1 MRNRTRPTLNTMKNM
16 LQGSRLRR
24 LLTAPLAAALLT
36 ALAQPAFAQPST
48 RGAPVLKTPGRKP
61 DPAGATPPVVPPA
74 APPAANPKG
83 SPPLLTPP
91 GGGKPAP
98 AGGAAGGGASGG
110 GDDPM
115 GSANVK
121 MGQKE
126 IDFKPKP
133 GSFGVNFNLDDA
145 DLPDLVK
152 AISNITGKRFI
163 YGGKLRSIKAT
174 VYSPEK
180 ITAAEAYSAFL
191 SILDTNGM
199 TVIPHGRFLKIIE
212 SPGVVQD
219 TTEIYGT
226 ASPVPNEDRY
236 LTRLYRLSHID
247 ATEASNVLSKFKSKE
262 GDITVYP
269 ASNLLIITET
279 GSNIQRMLRIIEE
292 IDIGSA
298 GEQIYVE
305 ALNYTSAA
313 EMATKLNDLL
323 DLKKGG
329 SSGGGGGKGGAAGG
343 GGGGGGARIVADEK
357 GNALIIVATD
367 PDYRRLLELINR
379 LDVKQTGEGEIR
391 VSPLQYA
398 ACKDLSQTL
407 NQILGTSAAGGIRP
421 GGTGATGAVGATGAR
436 TPGAAGAGVDEVFE
450 GRIRV
455 TCDEATNSLVTTSSV
470 RDYAQLRNVIDKL
483 DHPRRQVF
491 IEAVIMDVSVDRS
504 TDVGLGYHGGAPID
518 FGSGKTGVA
527 FGGYNPAQSAL
538 AGLPAN
544 LEALAVG
551 VRGPAID
558 GAENLFG
565 TGISI
570 PALGVVMHALAK
582 DGDSNVL
589 ATPHILATDNVPAE
603 ISIGQNIPL
612 QTNVG
617 SGLSALSGLAGG
629 AAGASALGA
638 LGGLGGL
645 GGGLG
650 FQAPRQDIG
659 TKIKVTPHVN
669 DSDQVRLELVEEIS
683 DAGAPLG
690 SLGAIPINKR
700 TANTTLI
707 VRDQQTVVIGGLVRD
722 AITNGETKV
731 PILGD
736 IPVLGMLFKQ
746 SQKKKTKSNLLLV
759 LTPYVIRD
767 QDDLRAIFERKM
779 QERQEFL
786 DRYFVFSDLV
796 AWQPPRDYA
805 RSNGLVEDIRQA
817 MLSQDEK
824 SRLELERAPKARKT
838 HEPGQPI
845 ALPSLGGRGGAGMG
859 EDGGSAP
866 APAAPA
872 TGRGKIKINPG
883 GLGGAQPSRTI
894 DRVE

>member
-1 MRNRTRPTLNTMKNM
+1 M
-16 LQGSRLRR
+16 LHGSRLRR
-24 LLTAPLAAALLT
+24 LLTAPLAAAILA
-36 ALAQPAFAQPST
+36 ALAAPASAQPAT

-61 DPAGATPPVVPPA
+61 DPTGTTPPSSPA
-74 APPAANPKG
+74 PSAPAGGSK
-83 SPPLLTPP
+83 SPPPMITPP

-98 AGGAAGGGASGG
+98 AGGTGGASGG
-110 GDDPM
+110 AAGGGEDPM
-115 GSANVK
+115 NAANVK
-121 MGQKE
+121 MGPKE

-133 GSFGVNFNLDDA
+133 GGFGVNFNLDDA

-180 ITAAEAYSAFL
+180 VSAAEAYSAFL

-212 SPGVVQD
+212 APGVVQD

-236 LTRLYRLSHID
+236 ITRLYRLSHID
-247 ATEASNVLSKFKSKE
+247 ATEASNVLSKFKTKE

-292 IDIGSA
+292 IDVGSA

-305 ALNYTSAA
+305 PLNYTSAA
-313 EMATKLNDLL
+313 DVATKLNDLL

-329 SSGGGGGKGGAAGG
+329 TGGGAASGGKGGGG

-357 GNALIIVATD
+357 GNALIVIATD
-367 PDYRRLLELINR
+367 PDYRRLIELINR
-379 LDVKQTGEGEIR
+379 IDVKQTGEGEIR

-398 ACKDLSQTL
+398 SCKDLSQTL

-421 GGTGATGAVGATGAR
+421 GGATGAVGTGTATGAR
-436 TPGAAGAGVDEVFE
+436 VPGAAGAGVDEVFE

-504 TDVGLGYHGGAPID
+504 TDVGLGYHGGAPFSTLNPND
-518 FGSGKTGVA
+518 SAV
-527 FGGYNPAQSAL
+527 FGGFNPAASAIS
-538 AGLPAN
+538 GLPSN

-551 VRGPAID
+551 VRGPAIE
-558 GAENLFG
+558 GADNLFG

-612 QTNVG
+612 QTNIG
-617 SGLSALSGLAGG
+617 GGLGALGGLAGATG
-629 AAGASALGA
+629 ATGATAGLGALGA

-645 GGGLG
+645 GGFG
-650 FQAPRQDIG
+650 FQAQRQDIG

-700 TANTTLI
+700 TANTTLV

-722 AITNGETKV
+722 AITNGETKI

-736 IPVLGMLFKQ
+736 IPVLGLLFKQ
-746 SQKKKTKSNLLLV
+746 TQRKKTKSNLLLV

-786 DRYFVFSDLV
+786 DRYFVFSDV
-796 AWQPPRDYA
+796 VPWQPPRDYA
-805 RSNGLVEDIRQA
+805 RANGLVEDIRQA
-817 MLSQDEK
+817 MLNQDEK
-824 SRLELERAPKARKT
+824 QRLELERAPKARKS

-845 ALPSLGGRGGAGMG
+845 PLPSLGGRGGTAGD
-859 EDGGSAP
+859 DGGGAPPPSAP
-866 APAAPA
+866 AG
-872 TGRGKIKINPG
+872 GRSKIKINPS
-883 GLGGAQPSRTI
+883 GLGTATPSRGV
-894 DRVE
+894 DRTE

>member
-1 MRNRTRPTLNTMKNM
+1 M

-36 ALAQPAFAQPST
+36 AIAQPASAQPST

-61 DPAGATPPVVPPA
+61 DPGGVTPPVIPPI

-91 GGGKPAP
+91 GGGKPSP
-98 AGGAAGGGASGG
+98 AGG

-115 GSANVK
+115 SAANVK

-133 GSFGVNFNLDDA
+133 GSFGVNFNLEDA

-152 AISNITGKRFI
+152 AISNITGRRFI

-180 ITAAEAYSAFL
+180 ISAAEAYSAFL

-212 SPGVVQD
+212 SPGVVQE

-236 LTRLYRLSHID
+236 ITRLYRLSHID

-279 GSNIQRMLRIIEE
+279 GSNILRMMRIIEE

-305 ALNYTSAA
+305 SLNYTSAA

-329 SSGGGGGKGGAAGG
+329 SGGGSGGKGAAAGG

-357 GNALIIVATD
+357 GNALIIVASD

-407 NQILGTSAAGGIRP
+407 NQILGSSSAGGARP
-421 GGTGATGAVGATGAR
+421 GGTGAVGATGATGAR

-504 TDVGLGYHGGAPID
+504 TDVGLGYHGGAPFQTLNKND
-518 FGSGKTGVA
+518 SAV
-527 FGGYNPAQSAL
+527 FGGFNPAASAIS
-538 AGLPAN
+538 GLPAN

-551 VRGPAID
+551 VRGPAIE

-617 SGLSALSGLAGG
+617 GGLSSLAGLAGG
-629 AAGASALGA
+629 GAAGGLGA
-638 LGGLGGL
+638 LGALGGL

-722 AITNGETKV
+722 AITNGETKI

-736 IPVLGMLFKQ
+736 IPVLGLLFKQ

-786 DRYFVFSDLV
+786 DRYFVFSDNV
-796 AWQPPRDYA
+796 AWQPPRDYTRA
-805 RSNGLVEDIRQA
+805 NGLVEDIRQA

-824 SRLELERAPKARKT
+824 ARLELERAPKARKM
-838 HEPGQPI
+838 HEPGLPI
-845 ALPSLGGRGGAGMG
+845 PLPALGGRGGAGGMG
-859 EDGGSAP
+859 EDGSPTQAP
-866 APAAPA
+866 VSPAG
-872 TGRGKIKINPG
+872 GRGKIKINPG
-883 GLGGAQPSRTI
+883 GLGGATPSRPI

>member
-1 MRNRTRPTLNTMKNM
+1 M
-16 LQGSRLRR
+16 
-24 LLTAPLAAALLT
+24 
-36 ALAQPAFAQPST
+36 
-48 RGAPVLKTPGRKP
+48 
-61 DPAGATPPVVPPA
+61 
-74 APPAANPKG
+74 
-83 SPPLLTPP
+83 
-91 GGGKPAP
+91 
-98 AGGAAGGGASGG
+98 
-110 GDDPM
+110 
-115 GSANVK
+115 
-121 MGQKE
+121 
-126 IDFKPKP
+126 
-133 GSFGVNFNLDDA
+133 
-145 DLPDLVK
+145 
-152 AISNITGKRFI
+152 
-163 YGGKLRSIKAT
+163 
-174 VYSPEK
+174 
-180 ITAAEAYSAFL
+180 
-191 SILDTNGM
+191 
-199 TVIPHGRFLKIIE
+199 
-212 SPGVVQD
+212 
-219 TTEIYGT
+219 
-226 ASPVPNEDRY
+226 
-236 LTRLYRLSHID
+236 
-247 ATEASNVLSKFKSKE
+247 
-262 GDITVYP
+262 
-269 ASNLLIITET
+269 
-279 GSNIQRMLRIIEE
+279 
-292 IDIGSA
+292 
-298 GEQIYVE
+298 
-305 ALNYTSAA
+305 
-313 EMATKLNDLL
+313 
-323 DLKKGG
+323 
-329 SSGGGGGKGGAAGG
+329 
-343 GGGGGGARIVADEK
+343 
-357 GNALIIVATD
+357 
-367 PDYRRLLELINR
+367 
-379 LDVKQTGEGEIR
+379 KQTGEGEIR

-407 NQILGTSAAGGIRP
+407 NQILGTSAGGGGSARP
-421 GGTGATGAVGATGAR
+421 GGAAGGTGATGAR

-504 TDVGLGYHGGAPID
+504 TDVGLGYHGGAPFTTLNQKD
-518 FGSGKTGVA
+518 SAV
-527 FGGYNPAQSAL
+527 FGGFNPATSAIS
-538 AGLPAN
+538 GLPAN

-612 QTNVG
+612 QTNIG
-617 SGLSALSGLAGG
+617 GGLSSLAGLAGG
-629 AAGASALGA
+629 ASGAAGGLGALGA

-700 TANTTLI
+700 TASTTLI

-722 AITNGETKV
+722 AITNGETKI

-736 IPVLGMLFKQ
+736 IPVLGLLFKQ
-746 SQKKKTKSNLLLV
+746 TQKKKTKSNLLLV

-767 QDDLRAIFERKM
+767 QEDLRAIFERKM

-796 AWQPPRDYA
+796 AWQPPRDYGRA
-805 RSNGLVEDIRQA
+805 NGLVEDIRQA

-824 SRLELERAPKARKT
+824 ARLELERAPKARKI

-845 ALPSLGGRGGAGMG
+845 PLPSLGGRGGAAGMG
-859 EDGGSAP
+859 EDGSP
-866 APAAPA
+866 TPVPAAPA
-872 TGRGKIKINPG
+872 GGRGKLKINPG
-883 GLGGAQPSRTI
+883 GLGGATPSRPI